1 MLIHWKAIF
10 AEGGIPSCVLDRCWA
25 KDKYPRLPEGLRKK
39 IHKVFLIPCDYG
51 TRDYDKTRVTM
62 VKATLYSIS
71 HVTSYFKLF
80 VPWVEYTHSA
90 RSPRK
95 KRGYK
100 DFDTRMLEA
109 SIRIQNRTKPR
120 GEQ

>member
-1 MLIHWKAIF
+1 MT
-10 AEGGIPSCVLDRCWA
+10 
-25 KDKYPRLPEGLRKK
+25 RLPAERYGYP
-39 IHKVFLIPCDYG
+39 IPCDYG
-51 TRDYDKTRVTM
+51 TRDYDKTWVTM

-71 HVTSYFKLF
+71 RVTSYFKLF
-80 VPWVEYTHSA
+80 VPWVEYTRSA

-100 DFDTRMLEA
+100 DFDTRMPEA